1 MSRIR
6 DIANILTSST
16 AMSTDAEVTAAISAH
31 NSSTTTVH
39 GISDTSALA
48 TSTSVSSAISTHNTA
63 ANGHVGR
70 GTTGNR
76 PASPTVGD
84 FYFDT
89 TILALIVYK
98 STGWERAS
106 QDPAPGIVSIS
117 PTTAATTG
125 TLVTITGSS
134 FKPGL
139 AVQFIGT
146 DSSVYN
152 SPVVTFVDSLSATAT
167 TPQLPVAFE
176 PYDVKVLNSD
186 NQFGVLENCLDSGGT
201 PVWNTSSGNIVSLVE
216 LSSLNTSVSAADP
229 DGTSIVYSSSN
240 LPAWVTLNSSSGALT
255 GTAPDVASDTTYTF
269 DITASDG
276 VNSSSRSFNI
286 VVNNAAITGGNE
298 INTVGSYKYHIF
310 TANGTFATNVSKTVS
325 ICSIGGGG
333 GGGAYTAGGG
343 GAGELDLFTNFTLT
357 PGNHTVL
364 IGGPGSGSNAG
375 NVSGGSGGTTTFTNP
390 SSTVLVT
397 SLGGGGG
404 GSQGTGA
411 GVAGGS
417 GGGGEG
423 VAPSSGGAANGS
435 NTRAG
440 GTGGN
445 GGGFYGGGGGGGATT
460 AGGNYSS
467 GQAGAG
473 GQGYTLTNIDTNLTS
488 SNFSS
493 FAGMTVVCSGGG
505 GAGGGGGSTGPS
517 AAGAG
522 GTGAGAGGAS
532 NDAGTGTRTSGQV
545 ATSYGSGG
553 GGGGSRGDTNP
564 GAAGKSGLLIVRYA
578 I

>member
-1 MSRIR
+1 MSKAR
-6 DIANILTSST
+6 DIANILSAST
-16 AMSTDAEVTAAISAH
+16 AIATDAEIIAA
-31 NSSTTTVH
+31 V
-39 GISDTSALA
+39 
-48 TSTSVSSAISTHNTA
+48 STHATA
-63 ANGHVGR
+63 ENGHVGR
-70 GTTGNR
+70 GNTASR
-76 PASPTVGD
+76 PASPTIGD
-84 FYFDT
+84 LYFDT

-106 QDPAPGIVSIS
+106 QDPAPGIASIS

-125 TLVTITGSS
+125 TVVTITGSS

-139 AVQFIGT
+139 SVQFIGT
-146 DSSVYN
+146 NASVYN
-152 SPVVTFVDSLSATAT
+152 SPIATFVNSSSITAT
-167 TPQLPVAFE
+167 TPALPVAYE

-186 NQFGVLENCLDSGGT
+186 NQYGILENCLDSGGT
-201 PVWNTSSGNIVSLVE
+201 PVWNTSSGNIITLGE
-216 LSSLNTSVSAADP
+216 LSSLSTSVSATDP
-229 DGTSIVYSSSN
+229 DGTSIIYSSSN
-240 LPAWVTLNSSSGALT
+240 LPAWITLNSSSGALT
-255 GTAPDVASDTTYTF
+255 GTAPEVSSDTTYTF

-276 VNSSSRSFNI
+276 VNTSSRSFNI
-286 VVNNAAITGGNE
+286 VVNNIIITGGNE
-298 INTVGSYKYHIF
+298 INTVGAYKYHIF
-310 TANGTFATNVSKTVS
+310 TSNGTFATNISKTVS

-333 GGGAYTAGGG
+333 GGGTYTGGGG
-343 GAGELDLFTNFTLT
+343 GAGELDLFANFTLT
-357 PGNHTVL
+357 PGNHTIL
-364 IGGPGSGSNAG
+364 IGGPGAGSNSG
-375 NVSGGSGGTTTFTNP
+375 TSNGGSGGTTTFTNP

-411 GVAGGS
+411 GFAGGS

-445 GGGFYGGGGGGGATT
+445 GGGFYGGGGGGGATS

-467 GQAGAG
+467 QQAGAG
-473 GQGYTLTNIDTNLTS
+473 GQGYTLTNIDANLTS

-493 FAGMTVVCSGGG
+493 FAGMTVVASGGG

-517 AAGAG
+517 AGGIA
-522 GTGAGAGGAS
+522 GTGGGNGGAS
-532 NDAGTGTRTSGQV
+532 RDDGGGTRVAGQV

-553 GGGGSRGDTNP
+553 GAGGSTGVTHP
-564 GAAGKSGLLIVRYA
+564 GAAGKSGLVIVRYA